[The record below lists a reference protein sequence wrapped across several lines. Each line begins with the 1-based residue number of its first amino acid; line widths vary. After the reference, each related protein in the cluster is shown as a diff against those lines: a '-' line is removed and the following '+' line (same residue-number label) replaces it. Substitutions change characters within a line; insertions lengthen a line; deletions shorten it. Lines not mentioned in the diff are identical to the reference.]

1 MLIKDKEFIQKLSL
15 DGLSTT
21 FVSLN
26 LFSPSIFENFLYK
39 IIVTNNASLIA
50 I

>member
-21 FVSLN
+21 FVSLT
-26 LFSPSIFENFLYK
+26 SIFENFLYK